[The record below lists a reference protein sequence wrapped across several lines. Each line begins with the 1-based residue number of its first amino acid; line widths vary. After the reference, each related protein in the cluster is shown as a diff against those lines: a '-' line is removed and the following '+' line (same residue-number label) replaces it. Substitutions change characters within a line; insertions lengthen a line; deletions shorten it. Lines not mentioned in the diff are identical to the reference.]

1 MRAAQ
6 RLSFMTA
13 GMTAVALAVTACG
26 AGSSSSGARADGSA
40 TSLSVMSK
48 YTAATAEGKAF
59 RKQVK
64 AFTASTGIKVNI
76 QEGGESLGDAYETSL
91 AAGKEPDV
99 ISVNLF
105 DKSTGWLANGATV
118 DVTDYIDQWGLR
130 DKIQPEAI
138 KQWTNAD
145 GQVQGFPF
153 SSFSWPVWYN
163 KTLLA
168 KAGIKQPPTTV
179 DELIADAA
187 ALKAAGIGPMAVG
200 GSDFSGEKFFLQVAQ
215 QFMVPKDAQKLF
227 AKGGFCGNADA
238 MKGIDLFVKLR
249 DNGVFVKDVQGYTAD
264 MMDTAFYTQKVAIM
278 PAGSWA
284 FNNTPKD
291 VRPNVVLGGL
301 PLPSGGTYQKPTA
314 YRGYTGSGWWISPNG
329 KKNIGAV
336 KKFITSFY
344 AQSVIADFVG
354 SGNMIPA
361 AVLNDPKAAKNPLQQ
376 NAINNLPG
384 SVDFAVM
391 PDIYVPATVTNSLT
405 QATASAFGPGS
416 KSKDICAAVDRVYAA
431 G

>member
-1 MRAAQ
+1 MRAA
-6 RLSFMTA
+6 RRVSVLA
-13 GMTAVALAVTACG
+13 GGMAAVALGVTACAGG
-26 AGSSSSGARADGSA
+26 ASSSGASGDGSA
-40 TSLSVMSK
+40 TSLSVMAK
-48 YTAATAEGKAF
+48 YTDATAEGKAF
-59 RKQVK
+59 RRQVD
-64 AFTASTGIKVNI
+64 AFTAATGIKVDI
-76 QEGGESLGDAYETSL
+76 QQGGESLGDAYETSL

-99 ISVNLF
+99 VSVNLY

-118 DVTDYIDQWGLR
+118 DVTEYIDQWGLR

-153 SSFSWPVWYN
+153 SSFSWPIWYN
-163 KTLLA
+163 TALLA
-168 KAGIKQPPTTV
+168 KAGIEAPPTTV
-179 DELIADAA
+179 DELISDAA
-187 ALKAAGIGPMAVG
+187 ALKAVGIGPMAVG

-215 QFMVPKDAQKLF
+215 QFMSPQDAQKLF
-227 AKGGFCGNADA
+227 AEGGYCGSADA

-249 DNGVFVKDVQGYTAD
+249 DNGVFVEDVQGYTAEL
-264 MMDTAFYTQKVAIM
+264 MDTAFYTQKVAIM

-284 FNNTPKD
+284 FNNTPAD

-301 PLPSGGTYQKPTA
+301 PVPTGGTYDKPTA

-329 KKNIGAV
+329 KKKIDAV

-344 AQSVIADFVG
+344 DQSVITDFVG

-361 AVLNDPKAAKNPLQQ
+361 AVLNDPQAAKNPLQQ
-376 NAINNLPG
+376 TAINDLPAA
-384 SVDFAVM
+384 VDFAVM
-391 PDIYVPATVTNSLT
+391 PDVYVPASVTSALT
-405 QATASAFGPGS
+405 QATASAFGPGVT
-416 KSKDICAAVDRVYAA
+416 SKDICAAVDRVYAA